1 MAIVCPLD
9 ANDAQTDGLVPAGR
23 TPLPSASNPFR
34 IAPFL
39 HARGWREVAAL
50 ILLPVGGIV
59 IPVVGWFVGVALLWS
74 SEHWSVRS
82 KLLGTLVVP
91 GGLALPLSLGM
102 FAGSTESC
110 STPPT
115 LVGGASPDSVCTGG
129 PSGWLEVL
137 GPVAFVLLLLAPIAT
152 VIYLGLQL
160 RHRPRTA
167 PAMP

>member
-1 MAIVCPLD
+1 
-9 ANDAQTDGLVPAGR
+9 
-23 TPLPSASNPFR
+23 
-34 IAPFL
+34 
-39 HARGWREVAAL
+39 
-50 ILLPVGGIV
+50 
-59 IPVVGWFVGVALLWS
+59 
-74 SEHWSVRS
+74 
-82 KLLGTLVVP
+82 
-91 GGLALPLSLGM
+91 M
-102 FAGSTESC
+102 FAGSAEYC